1 MAKIQQAR
9 IFIWTKFMKVFPIKD
24 EMISSLTLSLRKVYS
39 NRKIPTYWLNFI
51 SSIQNQIL

>member
-1 MAKIQQAR
+1 
-9 IFIWTKFMKVFPIKD
+9 MKVFPIKD

-51 SSIQNQIL
+51 SRNNFLGKYIKYL